1 MARPA
6 RLPDVKPVVPPFTK
20 RKDDA
25 VLLACS
31 LADRSARHVVT
42 PDRPAAM
49 PVGAR
54 GSRRLLRIGSC
65 LVIIGDLIV
74 GLWRRQYLAQAAQA
88 ELTATQT
95 RLARQEN
102 IRARVLEERAR
113 ATREI
118 HDVLAHTLGGLIVQL
133 AAADALLGDG
143 GDPQRGRSLVT
154 GARRLAIEGLD
165 ETRRAI
171 SALSTDPVA
180 LPEALASLAASHG
193 SIQPSYQIHGSPRQ
207 LPPEAGLTIYRTAQE
222 ALANAGEHA
231 PGAPV
236 TMTLSFKQ
244 HQTTLNVTNARP
256 PGDAHGTPK
265 RSPAVTCD
273 GCRLEGLTE
282 RAALLGGTLQ
292 AGPDRQ
298 GRWTV
303 ELRIPA

>member
-1 MARPA
+1 MN
-6 RLPDVKPVVPPFTK
+6 PVMPPIRN

-25 VLLACS
+25 VLLAYS
-31 LADRSARHVVT
+31 VTDRPARHVVT
-42 PDRPAAM
+42 PGRPAAM

-54 GSRRLLRIGSC
+54 GCQRLLRIGSC
-65 LVIIGDLIV
+65 LVIIGDLLA
-74 GLWRRQYLAQAAQA
+74 GLWRRQCLAQAKQA

-95 RLARQEN
+95 QLAQQEN

-113 ATREI
+113 AAREI
-118 HDVLAHTLGGLIVQL
+118 HDVLAHTLGGLVVQL
-133 AAADALLGDG
+133 EAADALLGDG

-154 GARRLAIEGLD
+154 GARRLAIEGLN

-171 SALSTDPVA
+171 RALSTDPVA
-180 LPEALASLAASHG
+180 LPEALAGLAASHG
-193 SIQPSYQIHGSPRQ
+193 STQLSHQVHGSPRQ

-222 ALANAGEHA
+222 ALANARKHA

-236 TMTLSFKQ
+236 TMTLYFMQ

-256 PGDAHGTPK
+256 PGDAPGTPK
-265 RSPAVTCD
+265 RSPAVACD
-273 GCRLEGLTE
+273 GYGLEGLTE

-303 ELRIPA
+303 ELRIPT